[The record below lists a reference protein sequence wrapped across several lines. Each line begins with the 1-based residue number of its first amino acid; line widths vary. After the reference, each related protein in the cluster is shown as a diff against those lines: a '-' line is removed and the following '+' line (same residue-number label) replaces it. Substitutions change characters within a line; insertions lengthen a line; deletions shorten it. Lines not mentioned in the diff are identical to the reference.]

1 MADGY
6 ITIETKLYTNKF
18 DKQVID
24 LEKKIKNEEN
34 KAQLRLKAK
43 LQAED
48 ELKRHKQAILEIEQE
63 YEKTSQQV
71 EHLQSIMSKQSKGI
85 SLTPQEFTDLQGSEK
100 VIANNEKIGE
110 TLDKMYAKE
119 VKLNN
124 AVDRTTLAYKQTKDN
139 VASYKAKI
147 ESVNLQKQQAQVSQL
162 KKGFQKVN
170 TSVSSS
176 IKHIGRL
183 ALGIISVASAYRLMS
198 SASSTLGQYDEQYA
212 TNLEYIRYLIA
223 QAIAP
228 ALKYVVNLASTLLS
242 YLNYILNAWF
252 GITLFSKNSAKN
264 FMSAKN
270 STGGISKNTGKIKKD
285 LQTTAFDEM
294 NILSDTSSDSAGGAS
309 SGGGAIAPS
318 IDPSMLQG
326 EVPDWLKWIADNKD
340 LVIMALVGIAGGIA
354 LITKNSKALLE
365 LGIFMIIKGIVD
377 TVKAIVEF
385 IKDPSWENFGEILE
399 GLSGILFG
407 VALAMLAVN
416 AANPTA
422 WIILLI
428 ALVVL
433 LVAEIIK
440 HWDEIKETLGKVG
453 DWINENV
460 IQPVAEFFKGL
471 WDKIKEIFAPVIDFF
486 KNIWDTVKEN
496 IKISIDNMKQI
507 FSFLWDKI
515 KEIFSPVIDWF
526 REKFQKAYEKIKEVF
541 SPIANFFGEIWDKV
555 KNKLRDFGAKVGE
568 VVGGAFKA
576 VVNGVI
582 NALERILNNP
592 INAINNLIDVI
603 NNVPGLHLTRL
614 RTFNLPRLAK
624 GTILN
629 APGRGVPVAGG
640 TALAG
645 EAGREAYLPLS
656 DTQLL
661 EELGSTIGKYIT
673 INANITNTM
682 NGRIISRQLQKIQND
697 SNFAY
702 NS

>member
-1 MADGY
+1 MVDGS
-6 ITIETKLYTNKF
+6 IMIETKLSTDKF
-18 DKQVID
+18 DKQIVN
-24 LEKKIKNEEN
+24 LEKKIKDEEN
-34 KAQLRLKAK
+34 KSELKLKAK

-48 ELKRHKQAILEIEQE
+48 ELKRHKQAIFEIEKE

-71 EHLQSIMSKQSKGI
+71 EHLQSIMSKQSQGI
-85 SLTPQEFTDLQGSEK
+85 SLTPQEFTDLQGSKEI
-100 VIANNEKIGE
+100 IALNEKQGAQ
-110 TLDKMYAKE
+110 LDRMYAKE

-147 ESVNLQKQQAQVSQL
+147 ESVNIQKQQAQVSQL

-183 ALGIISVASAYRLMS
+183 ALGILSVASAYRLMS

-264 FMSAKN
+264 FMNAKN

-285 LQTTAFDEM
+285 LQTTPFDEM
-294 NILSDTSSDSAGGAS
+294 NILTDTSDSGTSGGT
-309 SGGGAIAPS
+309 GGGAIAPS

-340 LVIMALVGIAGGIA
+340 LILSIMAGITAGLLAWKLGLDGIKA
-354 LITKNSKALLE
+354 LGIGLLITGIIYTIESLLGY
-365 LGIFMIIKGIVD
+365 LQ
-377 TVKAIVEF
+377 
-385 IKDPSWENFGEILE
+385 DPGWENFGKIIQGIGIAIIGLGALIKSVPLVVAGAIVLIVGTIVKYWEQIKAFLQQGIDWLKGKSDWVHEMFGDTIGDLYDFIVDILQDTLNSFDGLFKGIKTIFDGIINLVKGVFTGDWETAWE
-399 GLSGILFG
+399 GL
-407 VALAMLAVN
+407 
-416 AANPTA
+416 
-422 WIILLI
+422 
-428 ALVVL
+428 
-433 LVAEIIK
+433 
-440 HWDEIKETLGKVG
+440 
-453 DWINENV
+453 
-460 IQPVAEFFKGL
+460 
-471 WDKIKEIFAPVIDFF
+471 
-486 KNIWDTVKEN
+486 
-496 IKISIDNMKQI
+496 KQI
-507 FSFLWDKI
+507 VKGVFDSLW
-515 KEIFSPVIDWF
+515 
-526 REKFQKAYEKIKEVF
+526 A
-541 SPIANFFGEIWDKV
+541 IAKWPLNMIISGLNTLI
-555 KNKLRDFGAKVGE
+555 RGA
-568 VVGGAFKA
+568 
-576 VVNGVI
+576 N
-582 NALERILNNP
+582 RIHF
-592 INAINNLIDVI
+592 
-603 NNVPGLHLTRL
+603 NVPDWVPGIGGKQFG
-614 RTFNLPRLAK
+614 FNIPQIPKLAK

-661 EELGSTIGKYIT
+661 KELGSTIGKYINLNAT
-673 INANITNTM
+673 IPIYVGNKQIAREIKRINAE
-682 NGRIISRQLQKIQND
+682 SD
-697 SNFAY
+697 FAF
-702 NS
+702 NR

>member
-1 MADGY
+1 MADGS
-6 ITIETKLYTNKF
+6 IMIETKLSTDKF
-18 DKQVID
+18 DKQITD

-34 KAQLRLKAK
+34 KAQLKLKAK

-48 ELKRHKQAILEIEQE
+48 ELKRHKQAIFEVEKE

-71 EHLQSIMSKQSKGI
+71 EHLQSIMSKQAKGV

-139 VASYKAKI
+139 VTSYKSKI
-147 ESVNLQKQQAQVSQL
+147 EIVNIQKQQAQVDQL
-162 KKGFQKVN
+162 KNGVNKMN

-183 ALGIISVASAYRLMS
+183 ALGIFSVASAYRLMS
-198 SASSTLGQYDEQYA
+198 AASSTLGQYDEQYA

-264 FMSAKN
+264 FMKAKN

-285 LQTTAFDEM
+285 LQTTPFDEM
-294 NILSDTSSDSAGGAS
+294 NVLSDTSSSGT
-309 SGGGAIAPS
+309 SGGGAVAPS

-326 EVPDWLKWIADNKD
+326 EIPDWLKWIVDNKD
-340 LVIMALVGIAGGIA
+340 LILAIITGIGAGILAWKLGLEGI
-354 LITKNSKALLE
+354 KAL
-365 LGIFMIIKGIVD
+365 GIGILLAGIVY
-377 TVKAIVEF
+377 TIESLLEYLQ
-385 IKDPSWENFGEILE
+385 DPSWENFGKIIQGIGLIILGLGIIIGNVPLIVAGAIVLIIGTIVKYWEQIKAFFQKGIDWLRDKSDWVHKMFGDNIGDLYDFIVDILQDTLDSFDELFKGIKTIFDGIIKLVKGVFTGDWKTAWE
-399 GLSGILFG
+399 GL
-407 VALAMLAVN
+407 
-416 AANPTA
+416 
-422 WIILLI
+422 
-428 ALVVL
+428 
-433 LVAEIIK
+433 
-440 HWDEIKETLGKVG
+440 
-453 DWINENV
+453 
-460 IQPVAEFFKGL
+460 
-471 WDKIKEIFAPVIDFF
+471 
-486 KNIWDTVKEN
+486 
-496 IKISIDNMKQI
+496 KQI
-507 FSFLWDKI
+507 VKGVFDSLWAIAKWPLNMIISGLNTLIRGANRIKFDVPSWIPFIGGKQFSFNI
-515 KEIFSPVIDWF
+515 PEIP
-526 REKFQKAYEKIKEVF
+526 K
-541 SPIANFFGEIWDKV
+541 
-555 KNKLRDFGAKVGE
+555 
-568 VVGGAFKA
+568 
-576 VVNGVI
+576 
-582 NALERILNNP
+582 
-592 INAINNLIDVI
+592 
-603 NNVPGLHLTRL
+603 
-614 RTFNLPRLAK
+614 LAK

-682 NGRIISRQLQKIQND
+682 NGRVISRQLQQIRND
-697 SNFAY
+697 REFAY
-702 NS
+702 NG

>member
-1 MADGY
+1 MADGS
-6 ITIETKLYTNKF
+6 IMIETKLVTDKF
-18 DKQVID
+18 DKQIVN
-24 LEKKIKNEEN
+24 LEKKIKDEEN
-34 KAQLRLKAK
+34 KSELKLKAK

-48 ELKRHKQAILEIEQE
+48 ELKRHKQAIFEIEQE

-71 EHLQSIMSKQSKGI
+71 EHLQNIMSKQSKGV
-85 SLTPQEFTDLQGSEK
+85 SLTPEEFTDLQGSEK

-124 AVDRTTLAYKQTKDN
+124 AVDRTTLAYEQTKDN
-139 VASYKAKI
+139 VASYKTKI
-147 ESVNLQKQQAQVSQL
+147 ESVNIQKQQSQVDQL
-162 KKGFQKVN
+162 KNGFNKMN

-183 ALGIISVASAYRLMS
+183 ALGIFSVASAYRLMS
-198 SASSTLGQYDEQYA
+198 AASSTLGQYDEQYA

-264 FMSAKN
+264 FMKAKN

-285 LQTTAFDEM
+285 LQTTPFDEM

-354 LITKNSKALLE
+354 LITGNWQVLLG

-377 TVKAIVEF
+377 TIKAIVEF
-385 IKDPSWENFGEILE
+385 IKDPSWENFGDILL
-399 GLSGILFG
+399 GLSEILFG

-428 ALVVL
+428 ALITL

-453 DWINENV
+453 AWINEHV

-496 IKISIDNMKQI
+496 IRISIDNMKQI

-541 SPIANFFGEIWDKV
+541 SPIANFFGGIWDKV

-592 INAINNLIDVI
+592 INAINDLINVI

-682 NGRIISRQLQKIQND
+682 NGRVISRQLQQIKND
-697 SNFAY
+697 REFAY
-702 NS
+702 NG

>member
-1 MADGY
+1 MADGS
-6 ITIETKLYTNKF
+6 IMIETQLSTDKF
-18 DKQVID
+18 DKQIIN
-24 LEKKIKNEEN
+24 LEKKIKDEEN
-34 KAQLRLKAK
+34 KSELKLKAK

-48 ELKRHKQAILEIEQE
+48 ELKRHKQAIFEIEQE

-71 EHLQSIMSKQSKGI
+71 EHLQNIMSKQSRGI

-124 AVDRTTLAYKQTKDN
+124 AVDRTTLAYKQTKNN

-147 ESVNLQKQQAQVSQL
+147 ESINLQKQQAQVSQL

-170 TSVSSS
+170 TSVASS

-198 SASSTLGQYDEQYA
+198 AASSTLGQYDEQYA

-264 FMSAKN
+264 FMNAKN

-285 LQTTAFDEM
+285 LQTTPFDEM
-294 NILSDTSSDSAGGAS
+294 NILTDTSDSGT
-309 SGGGAIAPS
+309 SGGTGGGVVAPS

-326 EVPDWLKWIADNKD
+326 EIPDWLKWIADNKD
-340 LVIMALVGIAGGIA
+340 LILAVMAGIGAGLLAWKLGLEGIKALGIGLLLAGIVYTIESLLEYLQDPSWGNFGKIITGIGIA
-354 LITKNSKALLE
+354 LMGLGLIIGGPAGLPVIIAGAITAI
-365 LGIFMIIKGIVD
+365 LGLIV
-377 TVKAIVEF
+377 
-385 IKDPSWENFGEILE
+385 SN
-399 GLSGILFG
+399 
-407 VALAMLAVN
+407 
-416 AANPTA
+416 
-422 WIILLI
+422 
-428 ALVVL
+428 
-433 LVAEIIK
+433 
-440 HWDEIKETLGKVG
+440 
-453 DWINENV
+453 
-460 IQPVAEFFKGL
+460 
-471 WDKIKEIFAPVIDFF
+471 WDKIKSFLQSGIDWLKGQGREIFNWLFGDIFMPLYDGIVNILQDLLNWFNDMF
-486 KNIWDTVKEN
+486 TNIKNIFDNIIAFIKNVFTGNWKGAWDN
-496 IKISIDNMKQI
+496 IKNIFISIWNIIK
-507 FSFLWDKI
+507 STFLNVISII
-515 KEIFSPVIDWF
+515 KNV
-526 REKFQKAYEKIKEVF
+526 
-541 SPIANFFGEIWDKV
+541 
-555 KNKLRDFGAKVGE
+555 
-568 VVGGAFKA
+568 VVGIGQTVGNIIAGVFKA
-576 VVNGVI
+576 VVNAVLRTI
-582 NALERILNNP
+582 ESVLNAP
-592 INAINNLIDVI
+592 IRAINRLIGVI
-603 NNVPGLHLTRL
+603 NNVPGINL
-614 RTFNLPRLAK
+614 RTLSTFNLPRLAK

-682 NGRIISRQLQKIQND
+682 NGRVISRQLQQIRND
-697 SNFAY
+697 REFAY
-702 NS
+702 NG

>member
-6 ITIETKLYTNKF
+6 ITIETKLSTDKF
-18 DKQVID
+18 DKQIVN
-24 LEKKIKNEEN
+24 LEKKIKDEEN
-34 KAQLRLKAK
+34 KSELKLKAK

-48 ELKRHKQAILEIEQE
+48 ELKRHKQAIFEIEKE

-71 EHLQSIMSKQSKGI
+71 EHLQSIMSKQAKGV

-110 TLDKMYAKE
+110 TLDRMYAKE

-139 VASYKAKI
+139 VTSYKTKI
-147 ESVNLQKQQAQVSQL
+147 ESINVQKQQAQVDQL
-162 KKGFQKVN
+162 KNGFNKMS

-183 ALGIISVASAYRLMS
+183 ALGIFSVASAYRLMS
-198 SASSTLGQYDEQYA
+198 AASSTLGQYDEQYA

-242 YLNYILNAWF
+242 YLNYIAQAWF

-264 FMSAKN
+264 FMNAKN
-270 STGGISKNTGKIKKD
+270 STGGISKNTAKIKKD
-285 LQTTAFDEM
+285 LQTTPFDEM
-294 NILSDTSSDSAGGAS
+294 NVLSDTSDSGTSGGA
-309 SGGGAIAPS
+309 GGGAVAPS

-340 LVIMALVGIAGGIA
+340 LILAIMAGIAAGLLAWKLGLEGI
-354 LITKNSKALLE
+354 KAL
-365 LGIFMIIKGIVD
+365 GIGILIAGIVYTIESLLD
-377 TVKAIVEF
+377 YL
-385 IKDPSWENFGEILE
+385 KDPSWENFGKIIQGIGIAIMGLGILIGNVPLVVAGAIVLIVGTIVKYWE
-399 GLSGILFG
+399 QIKAFLQSGIDWLKSKSDWIHEMFGDNIGDLYDFIVDILQDTLNSFDGLFKG
-407 VALAMLAVN
+407 IK
-416 AANPTA
+416 T
-422 WIILLI
+422 IFDG
-428 ALVVL
+428 
-433 LVAEIIK
+433 IIK
-440 HWDEIKETLGKVG
+440 LVKGVFTG
-453 DWINENV
+453 DWKMAWEGIKK
-460 IQPVAEFFKGL
+460 ITKGVFDSL
-471 WDKIKEIFAPVIDFF
+471 WAIAKWPLNMIISGLNTLIIGANRIKFDAP
-486 KNIWDTVKEN
+486 
-496 IKISIDNMKQI
+496 
-507 FSFLWDKI
+507 
-515 KEIFSPVIDWF
+515 DW
-526 REKFQKAYEKIKEVF
+526 
-541 SPIANFFGEIWDKV
+541 
-555 KNKLRDFGAKVGE
+555 
-568 VVGGAFKA
+568 
-576 VVNGVI
+576 
-582 NALERILNNP
+582 
-592 INAINNLIDVI
+592 
-603 NNVPGLHLTRL
+603 VPGIGGKQFG
-614 RTFNLPRLAK
+614 FNIPQIPKLAK

-640 TALAG
+640 RALAG

-673 INANITNTM
+673 INANITNSM
-682 NGRIISRQLQKIQND
+682 NGRVISRQLQRIQND

>member
-1 MADGY
+1 MADGS
-6 ITIETKLYTNKF
+6 IMIETKLSTDKF
-18 DKQVID
+18 DKQIVN
-24 LEKKIKNEEN
+24 LEKRIKEEEN
-34 KAQLRLKAK
+34 KSELKLKAK

-48 ELKRHKQAILEIEQE
+48 ELKRHKQAIFEIEQE

-71 EHLQSIMSKQSKGI
+71 EHLQSIMSKQSRGI

-100 VIANNEKIGE
+100 IISNNEKIGE

-124 AVDRTTLAYKQTKDN
+124 AVDRTSLAYSQIQSN
-139 VASYKAKI
+139 VSAYKAKI
-147 ESVNLQKQQAQVSQL
+147 ESINIQKQQAQVDQL
-162 KKGFQKVN
+162 KNGFNKMN

-183 ALGIISVASAYRLMS
+183 ALGIFSVASAYRLMS

-264 FMSAKN
+264 FMNAKN

-285 LQTTAFDEM
+285 LQTTPFDEM
-294 NILSDTSSDSAGGAS
+294 NVLSDTSDSGS

-318 IDPSMLQG
+318 IDPSLFKG
-326 EVPDWLKWIADNKD
+326 KVPDWLKWIADNKN
-340 LVIMALVGIAGGIA
+340 LILSVMAGITAGLLAWKLGLDGIKALGIGLIISGIVYAISSLLKYLKDRTWKNFGKIIQGVGIAIIGLGAIIASVPTAVAGAIVLIVGTIVKYWEQIKAFLQKGIDW
-354 LITKNSKALLE
+354 LISKVDWVKDNFGLVGETIYTIFTSLLQG
-365 LGIFMIIKGIVD
+365 LLNIFDSLFTAIKGIFDGIIKFIKGVFSGDWKQAWEGIKDIFSSVWNGIKGIVSSVWQYIKSIFNSLVNL
-377 TVKAIVEF
+377 VKGIANTIWGV
-385 IKDPSWENFGEILE
+385 IKILIN
-399 GLSGILFG
+399 LIISGIN
-407 VALAMLAVN
+407 V
-416 AANPTA
+416 
-422 WIILLI
+422 LI
-428 ALVVL
+428 RGMNQLSFDAP
-433 LVAEIIK
+433 
-440 HWDEIKETLGKVG
+440 
-453 DWINENV
+453 DW
-460 IQPVAEFFKGL
+460 
-471 WDKIKEIFAPVIDFF
+471 
-486 KNIWDTVKEN
+486 
-496 IKISIDNMKQI
+496 
-507 FSFLWDKI
+507 
-515 KEIFSPVIDWF
+515 
-526 REKFQKAYEKIKEVF
+526 
-541 SPIANFFGEIWDKV
+541 
-555 KNKLRDFGAKVGE
+555 
-568 VVGGAFKA
+568 
-576 VVNGVI
+576 
-582 NALERILNNP
+582 
-592 INAINNLIDVI
+592 
-603 NNVPGLHLTRL
+603 VPGIGGKRWGV
-614 RTFNLPRLAK
+614 NIPQIPRLAK

-645 EAGREAYLPLS
+645 EAGREAYLPLT

-673 INANITNTM
+673 INANITNSM

-702 NS
+702 NG

>member
-1 MADGY
+1 MADGS
-6 ITIETKLYTNKF
+6 IMIETKLSTDKF
-18 DKQVID
+18 DKQMTD

-34 KAQLRLKAK
+34 KAQLKLKAK

-48 ELKRHKQAILEIEQE
+48 ELERHKQAIFEIEKE

-71 EHLQSIMSKQSKGI
+71 EHLQSIMSKQSQGI

-139 VASYKAKI
+139 VTAYKAKI
-147 ESVNLQKQQAQVSQL
+147 ESVNIQKQQAQVDKL
-162 KKGFQKVN
+162 KNGFNKMN

-183 ALGIISVASAYRLMS
+183 ALGIFSVASAYRLMS
-198 SASSTLGQYDEQYA
+198 AASSTLGQYDEQYA

-264 FMSAKN
+264 FMKAKN

-285 LQTTAFDEM
+285 LQTTPFDEM
-294 NILSDTSSDSAGGAS
+294 NILTDTSDSGISGGA
-309 SGGGAIAPS
+309 GGGAIAPS

-340 LVIMALVGIAGGIA
+340 LMLSIMAGITAGLLAWKLGLDGIKALGIGLLIAGI
-354 LITKNSKALLE
+354 IYTIESLLE
-365 LGIFMIIKGIVD
+365 YLQ
-377 TVKAIVEF
+377 
-385 IKDPSWENFGEILE
+385 DPGWENFGKIIQGI
-399 GLSGILFG
+399 GLAIIGLG
-407 VALAMLAVN
+407 ALIGSV
-416 AANPTA
+416 P
-422 WIILLI
+422 
-428 ALVVL
+428 LVVAGAIVL
-433 LVAEIIK
+433 IVGTIVKYWEQIK
-440 HWDEIKETLGKVG
+440 SFLQQGIDWLSSKS
-453 DWINENV
+453 DWIHEM
-460 IQPVAEFFKGL
+460 FG
-471 WDKIKEIFAPVIDFF
+471 DKIGDLYDFIVDILQNTLDSF
-486 KNIWDTVKEN
+486 DGLFTGI
-496 IKISIDNMKQI
+496 KQI
-507 FSFLWDKI
+507 FDGIIKIIKGVFTGDWKQAWEGLKQVVAGVFNSLWSIAKWPLNMIISGLNTLIRGANRI
-515 KEIFSPVIDWF
+515 KFNVPDWVPVI
-526 REKFQKAYEKIKEVF
+526 
-541 SPIANFFGEIWDKV
+541 
-555 KNKLRDFGAKVGE
+555 
-568 VVGGAFKA
+568 GGKQL
-576 VVNGVI
+576 G
-582 NALERILNNP
+582 
-592 INAINNLIDVI
+592 
-603 NNVPGLHLTRL
+603 
-614 RTFNLPRLAK
+614 FNIPQIPKLAK

-640 TALAG
+640 RALAG

-661 EELGSTIGKYIT
+661 EELGSTIGKYINLNAT
-673 INANITNTM
+673 IPIYVGNRQIAREIKRINAE
-682 NGRIISRQLQKIQND
+682 SD
-697 SNFAY
+697 FAF
-702 NS
+702 NR